1 MAQQRNVTTD
11 NTWVTWG
18 LLGFIAYILY
28 QEWQTQQQ
36 QNNPPLPNFI
46 SPSTPCN

>member
-1 MAQQRNVTTD
+1 MERNVKTD
-11 NTWVTWG
+11 NTWITWG

-28 QEWQTQQQ
+28 EEWQTQQEQ
-36 QNNPPLPNFI
+36 LNPPLANFI